1 MVDQGKAIKHVKHVM
16 TCHFFMTA
24 GPASAHPFGTN
35 QNCLERRF
43 GVPRLR
49 KVEAW
54 QINLGTLSQTSDH
67 EFWVDEQCGT
77 SNRSSHPAT
86 QHHPLHPPHNPPQP
100 LSHLVTLPLPER
112 LLSHSA
118 TLAEWPA
125 IQPLSHSTSKRVAEW
140 LVQSLYQSGWVA
152 AVKISANGLS
162 IQWVWVLRCTSLRI
176 ILLLY
181 IYIYVLSLFLY
192 SIYNHCLLHAS
203 IFLLYIIQ
211 NALTFDY
218 SKSLEHTSG
227 ICDHTL

>member
-125 IQPLSHSTSKRVAEW
+125 IQPLSHSVTLLLREWLSGWSSHSTRVAEW
-140 LVQSLYQSGWVA
+140 RRWKFPPTGSQSNEYEFWGAHHCASY
-152 AVKISANGLS
+152 
-162 IQWVWVLRCTSLRI
+162 CY
-176 ILLLY
+176 Y
-181 IYIYVLSLFLY
+181 IYIHIRV
-192 SIYNHCLLHAS
+192 IT
-203 IFLLYIIQ
+203 IFIQ
-211 NALTFDY
+211 YL
-218 SKSLEHTSG
+218 
-227 ICDHTL
+227 